1 MAISDLF
8 DSEFRKRNKDHF
20 ASIVRMAMNDD
31 IITKGEQ
38 KFLDRLANRLNIS
51 EDDYKKLLKDYNSRP
66 INAPNSYDQRLDR
79 LYDLARMVW
88 ADKIR
93 QKNQVKLLRRFC
105 VALGFHAVNAKYITK
120 KALELVRQEVDLD
133 EFKYGIKNMNQ

>member
-8 DSEFRKRNKDHF
+8 DSEFRKRNKSHF
-20 ASIVRMAMNDD
+20 ASIVRMAMSDD
-31 IITKGEQ
+31 VITKGEQ
-38 KFLDRLANRLNIS
+38 KFLYRLANNLNMS
-51 EDDYKKLLKDYNSRP
+51 EADYQKILKEYNSYP
-66 INAPNSYDQRLDR
+66 INVPTSYDDRLER

-93 QKNQVKLLRRFC
+93 QKDQVKLLRKFC

-120 KALELVRQEVDLD
+120 KALELVKQEDDL
-133 EFKYGIKNMNQ
+133 EQFIYGIKNMNQ

>member
-8 DSEFRKRNKDHF
+8 DREFRKRNKDHF
-20 ASIVRMAMNDD
+20 ASIVRVAMSDD
-31 IITKGEQ
+31 IITKSEK
-38 KFLDRLANRLNIS
+38 KFLDTLADKLNIS
-51 EDDYKKLLKDYNSRP
+51 ADDYKKILKDYKNHP
-66 INAPNSYDQRLDR
+66 INAPNSYEQRLER

-93 QKNQVKLLRRFC
+93 GKNEVKLLRRFC

-120 KALELVRQEVDLD
+120 KALELVKQEDDLE